1 MNEDSDPV
9 KTRKIIKRFLM
20 KLTQEEPQMYYATTS
35 EVARSIQTMIKEH
48 TNRLSV
54 EEQALVRKL
63 TMKDIEVML
72 GFTLK

>member
-9 KTRKIIKRFLM
+9 KTRKIVKRFLAQ
-20 KLTQEEPQMYYATTS
+20 LTKEEPQMYYATTS
-35 EVARSIQTMIKEH
+35 EIARSIQLMIKEH

-54 EEQALVRKL
+54 EEQALVRKISID
-63 TMKDIEVML
+63 DIKVML